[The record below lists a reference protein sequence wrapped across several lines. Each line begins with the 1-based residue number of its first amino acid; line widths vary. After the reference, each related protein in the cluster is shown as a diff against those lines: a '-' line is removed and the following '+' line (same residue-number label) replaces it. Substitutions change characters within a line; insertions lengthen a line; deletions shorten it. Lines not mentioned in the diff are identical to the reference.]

1 MTEWIDVARAGTIED
16 GDHRLVE
23 TADTEVAVFNL
34 GGEYFAVENL
44 CTHEDVPIA
53 DGEIDADD
61 CITCPM
67 HEAQF
72 CLRTGEVLE
81 PPAEDPL
88 TRFPVRVEGG
98 MVQVG
103 AQPLDD

>member
-1 MTEWIDVARAGTIED
+1 MTEWIDVVPVGDIED

-23 TADTEVAVFNL
+23 AADTEVAVFNL

-61 CITCPM
+61 CITCPI
-67 HEAQF
+67 HDAQF
-72 CLRTGEVLE
+72 CLRTGAVMA

-88 TRFPVRVEGG
+88 TRFPVRVEGT
-98 MVQVG
+98 MIQVG
-103 AQPLDD
+103 AQPLD

>member
-1 MTEWIDVARAGTIED
+1 
-16 GDHRLVE
+16 
-23 TADTEVAVFNL
+23 
-34 GGEYFAVENL
+34 
-44 CTHEDVPIA
+44 
-53 DGEIDADD
+53 IDADD

-81 PPAEDPL
+81 PPAEEPL